1 QGFSKY
7 SVHTNISHKLNKVIT
22 VGASMQFTES
32 RQNRGLDNALAE
44 VGRMGFPNQPVKK
57 EDGSWNILTGAAIF
71 NPVMEIESVTRYTD
85 VTRFIGNWFAEFN
98 IAKGFTYKLQIG
110 YDLKNA
116 HGYDFITS
124 QDPHNVVKNAKGS
137 GGQDWA
143 RSRTKLMDNIF
154 TYTNKW
160 DEHRFTATGVYSY
173 MDYRSESTSAGIT
186 ADGDDIIQVWNLGTY
201 TDKNNYTIGSGFA
214 NNKLISFTGRIN
226 YVYADKYIVTATAR
240 YDGSS
245 RFGKDSKWGMFPSVG
260 LAWRASQENFLKNNP
275 VITDLKLRGTWGV
288 TGNQEIGNY
297 MSLSHIES
305 SASNSYTDGTNIV
318 GGYIE
323 TVGNPNLQW
332 ERTTQ
337 VDFGIDLQ
345 LWNRLNINFDWY
357 NRTTDN
363 LLYNVPIPAETGFQK
378 VLSNIG
384 KVGNT
389 GFEVTVGGDIYKNKD
404 WSIDASVNFSTNTN
418 EIKELYGDVE
428 RIEVKNGSTGIAQIL
443 EVGKPVNGVWTRQS
457 LGIIQTQE
465 QLDKYIAEQTAYY
478 EGLGK
483 AVPAF
488 VTKTQ
493 LGDEVYADINGDGA
507 INVNDYICNG
517 SIEPKYFYGININAR
532 WKKLSLSIYGQGAW
546 KYAAVIGDND
556 NSSGFSLA
564 SMQNMGNYVYD
575 ADNCIAGNNYIPT
588 EEGLHNMWSAT
599 NTSGTSPRRGFA
611 AFY

>member
-1 QGFSKY
+1 SGQPIIGASVVVKGSSSGALTDVNGNFDLNCPANSQLQISYVGYVSQIVAAKSPVNVTLVEDREQLDEVVVVGYGTMRRTDLTGASTNIKNEAITATIAANPITALQGKSSGVAVFQNSKPGEAPNIRVRGTGTIDSNSTPLYVVDGFPLMDGNLNDINAADIESMEVLKDASSTAIYGSRGANGVVMITTKTGRKDSNNITVDLGLGVQSRARLMNLLTGQEYLDYTGQEAPKNGVWTDWQEECIKNSAITQNYNVSLDGHSGRTSYMLSAGYYDQEGLQLGQGFSKY

-160 DEHRFTATGVYSY
+160 NEHRFTATGVYSY

-318 GGYIE
+318 
-323 TVGNPNLQW
+323 
-332 ERTTQ
+332 
-337 VDFGIDLQ
+337 
-345 LWNRLNINFDWY
+345 
-357 NRTTDN
+357 
-363 LLYNVPIPAETGFQK
+363 
-378 VLSNIG
+378 
-384 KVGNT
+384 
-389 GFEVTVGGDIYKNKD
+389 
-404 WSIDASVNFSTNTN
+404 
-418 EIKELYGDVE
+418 
-428 RIEVKNGSTGIAQIL
+428 
-443 EVGKPVNGVWTRQS
+443 
-457 LGIIQTQE
+457 
-465 QLDKYIAEQTAYY
+465 
-478 EGLGK
+478 
-483 AVPAF
+483 
-488 VTKTQ
+488 
-493 LGDEVYADINGDGA
+493 
-507 INVNDYICNG
+507 
-517 SIEPKYFYGININAR
+517 
-532 WKKLSLSIYGQGAW
+532 
-546 KYAAVIGDND
+546 
-556 NSSGFSLA
+556 
-564 SMQNMGNYVYD
+564 
-575 ADNCIAGNNYIPT
+575 
-588 EEGLHNMWSAT
+588 
-599 NTSGTSPRRGFA
+599 
-611 AFY
+611 